1 MEGEAISWKRN
12 FAEKTVPAEKAIRAV
27 KSGDRIVLANLCG
40 EPHLLPNQLMSRAT
54 ELENVKLFH
63 ARPSGKF
70 IGRYHE
76 PGMERHIRCITA
88 FAGGVKPIVQ
98 LIKEGKADFY
108 PIPLSKFPWLFK
120 EGPYKPDVFMTTVTP
135 PDSNG
140 YCSLGVSVD
149 YARAAMQT
157 ADTVIAEVNENMPRT
172 CGDSL
177 VNISQIDYLVEANER
192 IYEMPPAKITNL
204 EKRLG
209 ENVAGLVEDE
219 ATVQIGFGGVSE
231 AIASFLTEKKDLG
244 MHSEMVPESIMT
256 LVDEGALTCS
266 RKTINKGKIICTFA
280 AGTRRLYDWLDDNTI
295 IEMKPVDYTND
306 SKIIALNHKM
316 TAINS
321 ALQVDLYGNTYSD
334 MLGLDQ
340 YSGAGGQPDFVIGAD
355 LCPNGRSIIVLP
367 STASNGKA
375 SRIVVHPAIDG
386 NNRSPLVPTVTR
398 FSADYVVTEWGAASL
413 KDKTTIERAKALIEI
428 SHPNFKEEL
437 SENAKK
443 IGLMT

>member
-1 MEGEAISWKRN
+1 M
-12 FAEKTVPAEKAIRAV
+12 
-27 KSGDRIVLANLCG
+27 LANLCG
-40 EPHLLPNQLMSRAT
+40 EPHLLPNQLMNRAT

-63 ARPSGKF
+63 ARPFGEF

-76 PGMERHIRCITA
+76 PGMDRHIRCITA

-177 VNISQIDYLVEANER
+177 VNISQIDYLVQANER

-209 ENVAGLVEDE
+209 ENVACLVEDE
-219 ATVQIGFGGVSE
+219 ATIQIGFGGVSE

-386 NNRSPLVPTVTR
+386 NNRSPLVSTVTR

-428 SHPNFKEEL
+428 AHPNFKDEL

-443 IGLMT
+443 TGLMA

>member
-1 MEGEAISWKRN
+1 M
-12 FAEKTVPAEKAIRAV
+12 
-27 KSGDRIVLANLCG
+27 LANLCG
-40 EPHLLPNQLMSRAT
+40 EPHLLPSQLMNRAT

-63 ARPSGKF
+63 ARPFGEF

-76 PGMERHIRCITA
+76 PGMDRHIRCITA

-219 ATVQIGFGGVSE
+219 ATIQIGFGGVSE
-231 AIASFLTEKKDLG
+231 AIASFLTEKKDLHAQRNG
-244 MHSEMVPESIMT
+244 SGKHHDSCGRRR
-256 LVDEGALTCS
+256 VDLQQKDHQQREDYLHFCCRNTETV
-266 RKTINKGKIICTFA
+266 RL
-280 AGTRRLYDWLDDNTI
+280 AGRQHDYGNEASRLY
-295 IEMKPVDYTND
+295 K
-306 SKIIALNHKM
+306 
-316 TAINS
+316 
-321 ALQVDLYGNTYSD
+321 
-334 MLGLDQ
+334 
-340 YSGAGGQPDFVIGAD
+340 
-355 LCPNGRSIIVLP
+355 R
-367 STASNGKA
+367 
-375 SRIVVHPAIDG
+375 
-386 NNRSPLVPTVTR
+386 
-398 FSADYVVTEWGAASL
+398 
-413 KDKTTIERAKALIEI
+413 
-428 SHPNFKEEL
+428 
-437 SENAKK
+437 
-443 IGLMT
+443 

>member
-1 MEGEAISWKRN
+1 
-12 FAEKTVPAEKAIRAV
+12 
-27 KSGDRIVLANLCG
+27 
-40 EPHLLPNQLMSRAT
+40 
-54 ELENVKLFH
+54 
-63 ARPSGKF
+63 
-70 IGRYHE
+70 
-76 PGMERHIRCITA
+76 
-88 FAGGVKPIVQ
+88 
-98 LIKEGKADFY
+98 
-108 PIPLSKFPWLFK
+108 
-120 EGPYKPDVFMTTVTP
+120 
-135 PDSNG
+135 
-140 YCSLGVSVD
+140 
-149 YARAAMQT
+149 
-157 ADTVIAEVNENMPRT
+157 
-172 CGDSL
+172 
-177 VNISQIDYLVEANER
+177 
-192 IYEMPPAKITNL
+192 
-204 EKRLG
+204 
-209 ENVAGLVEDE
+209 
-219 ATVQIGFGGVSE
+219 
-231 AIASFLTEKKDLG
+231 

-355 LCPNGRSIIVLP
+355 LCSNGRSIIVLP

-428 SHPNFKEEL
+428 AHPNFKDEL

-443 IGLMT
+443 IGLMA